1 MELEI
6 YSKDGVLKMTVSP
19 SDNST
24 RQRGIGSDH
33 VLSLSFVSFE
43 FVRLAVN
50 DYVDFCGQRFWITE
64 EYVPKQKSSV
74 EWNYECKFYGPE
86 NIIGQALV
94 LMNTDGAY
102 EPVFTLTAPASEHL
116 AMVVENINRQTGT
129 TDWKVGQVEDT
140 EYLTITYEG
149 VYCDEAL
156 QRISEAAGTEYWFD
170 GLTVNLCRCEYG
182 EAISLKY
189 NGGGLNIEVASA
201 ENVKFFTRLFPVG
214 STRNIDKSKY
224 GYTRLQLPD
233 RAKYVEQDTH
243 LGIVEHYESEA
254 FSGIYP
260 RRVGKVSSVRTKDVK
275 DDDGK
280 PFTIYYFKDA
290 DIPFDPNDYEIGGL
304 VKHIAFQSGDLNG
317 RDFEVN
323 YDSGAKEFEIIT
335 QWPYEDDTQLPG
347 GMLVPKSGD
356 EYIIYNITLP
366 DEWYDLAEQEYKE
379 AVDAYML
386 KHRKDHRVYKV
397 PTNYVDIEKRGLSFD
412 IGQRI
417 RLESDEY
424 FPETGYRESRVTSFS
439 QNVNR
444 PSKYDLEVSDV
455 LSRGTITTIQDNIE
469 EVRTFSRSA
478 AGSVPA
484 VIRSWEN
491 TPASDFN
498 IFSAKK
504 SIKEHL
510 SRLYP
515 DVAAALIK
523 FLDGIEIGEFISGI
537 ETGTGASIDREGN
550 AEMTSLVLRS
560 FLKVPQL
567 IYNKVSVTGGE
578 MWNTEGAVIKSVT
591 PDPDSDTAFVLELE
605 LEDNE
610 TVELAVDDICKGHY
624 NTSAGFITSYFRVTA
639 VDEAAGSVRIVLG
652 AESEVPGGVNAVPV
666 PYMNIARYGNFTNE
680 ERQRSQYFSSSE
692 QRISILSGVDQYI
705 IQPRHYAV
713 VLGAIPPALTPDDLP
728 ISGKPGVYLDN
739 VLARN
744 FFQIDKSGNVVRVI
758 RDRALWNYQTA
769 LNDPYLCNAEYQD
782 EVYHKSCKYRCIVE
796 GTTQEPRYDST
807 DWLLV
812 AGDTT
817 LSLEI
822 ESSDGET
829 FLYGQLSTTLTA
841 VVKRGVNDVTSE
853 ILDSDWTW
861 SRDTGD
867 TAADAVWN
875 TDHASAGKELV
886 LTNEDLSAFSGK
898 FICQVYVRDGAEVL
912 SAEIDF

>member
-1 MELEI
+1 MELKI
-6 YSKDGVLKMTVSP
+6 YSKTGALKMTVSA
-19 SDNST
+19 SDSST

-33 VLSLSFVSFE
+33 ILSLSFVSFQ

-50 DYVDFCGQRFWITE
+50 DYVEFCGQRFWMLE
-64 EYVPKQKSSV
+64 EYVPKQVSSV

-86 NIIGQALV
+86 SLIGQALV

-102 EPVFTLTAPASEHL
+102 DPVFTLTAPASEHV

-149 VYCDEAL
+149 LYCNQAL
-156 QRISEAAGTEYWFD
+156 QEIAKAADTEFWFD

-182 EAISLKY
+182 EAIPLKY
-189 NGGGLNIEVASA
+189 NGGGMSLEVASA

-224 GYTRLQLPD
+224 GFTRLQLPD

-243 LGIVEHYESEA
+243 LGIVEHYEADA
-254 FSGIYP
+254 FSGIFP
-260 RRVGKVSSVRTKDVK
+260 RRVGTVSSVRSKEVK
-275 DDDGK
+275 DEEGN
-280 PFTIYYFKDA
+280 PFTIYYFKDK

-304 VKHIAFQSGDLNG
+304 VKHIVFQSGDLNA

-323 YDSGAKEFEIIT
+323 YDSGNKEFEIIT
-335 QWPYEDDTQLPG
+335 QWPYDDSTQLPG
-347 GMLVPKSGD
+347 GILIPRAGD
-356 EYIIYNITLP
+356 TYIVYNITLP
-366 DEWYDLAEQEYKE
+366 DEWYDLAEEEYKR
-379 AVDAYML
+379 AVNDYML
-386 KHRKDHRVYKV
+386 KHSKDHRVYKM
-397 PTNYVDIEKRGLSFD
+397 PTDEVDIESRGITLD

-417 RLESDEY
+417 KLESEEY
-424 FPETGYRESRVTSFS
+424 FPGTGYRVSRITSFT
-439 QNVNR
+439 QNVNN
-444 PSKYDLEVSDV
+444 PNKYDLEVSDV
-455 LSRGTITTIQDNIE
+455 LSRGTMTTIKDDID
-469 EVRTFSRSA
+469 EVRTYTRSA
-478 AGSVPA
+478 AGNVPA
-484 VIRSWEN
+484 VVRSWEN

-523 FLDGIEIGEFISGI
+523 FLDGLEVGEFISGI
-537 ETGTGASIDREGN
+537 ETGTGASIDKNGN

-578 MWNTEGAVIKSVT
+578 MWNTEGAVIKTVIQ
-591 PDPDSDTAFVLELE
+591 DPGSDAAFTLELE

-639 VDEAAGSVRIVLG
+639 VDQAAGSIRIVLG
-652 AESEVPGGVNAVPV
+652 ADSEVPGGVNAAPV
-666 PYMNIARYGNFTNE
+666 PYMNIARYGNFTVE

-692 QRISILSGVDQYI
+692 QRISMLSGVDQYI
-705 IQPRHYAV
+705 ILPRHYAV
-713 VLGAIPPALTPDDLP
+713 VQGSIPSALIPDNLP
-728 ISGKPGVYLDN
+728 IQGQPSIYLDN

-744 FFQIDKSGNVVRVI
+744 FFQIDKSGNVVKVI
-758 RDRALWNYQTA
+758 RDRGLWNYQTA
-769 LNDPYLCNAEYQD
+769 LNDPYLCNSENQD
-782 EVYHKSCKYRCIVE
+782 DVYHKSCKYRCLVE

-807 DWLLV
+807 DWLLI

-829 FLYGQLSTTLTA
+829 FLYGYLSTTLTA
-841 VVKRGVNDVTSE
+841 VVRRGVNDITSD
-853 ILDSDWTW
+853 ILDSDYAW

-875 TDHASAGKELV
+875 SDHASSGKSV
-886 LTNEDLSAFSGK
+886 TLTNEDLSAFSGK
-898 FICQVYVRDGAEVL
+898 FICQVYVRDGAETL
-912 SAEIDF
+912 SAEIGF